1 MGDIHPV
8 QPPQVEF
15 ENALDRLVYV
25 QTISIRNYCG
35 KARRVRIEGPAARGP
50 FTLVFTPGPSLAP
63 GLELT
68 ADVQFVLPEDGSG
81 GDRGVFLD
89 RLLVHFGDGEE
100 TVEVPLRAVAPQ
112 ARILAV
118 PSSERPRAGA
128 SSHECVVAA
137 MDAPGRY
144 AVRLGD
150 VVLGTTTTS
159 ELELR
164 NLGPVAGDFKLEVGD
179 AAKPATGDD
188 DAHHHRGG
196 NELRCEPSAGHL
208 GPDARQAR
216 QLQALGAKRKTEEE
230 PEDASRDD
238 ESGSPRVDTSAVISL
253 ELTAA
258 KLGAARF
265 RVVVDTKQGTP
276 CVLDVSCVVV
286 TQRLELYAVSGLR
299 RHEALANVDFG
310 AMFYGQSCERR
321 AVLVNN
327 SPQAVPFVISLHAD
341 RELAVEAAREA
352 EARRLADAPAAE
364 AGSGSP
370 RGASA
375 DGAKFLD
382 EWETDDGSLTVTPL
396 EGLLEPHAR
405 QPVTLRFAPPKP
417 PLTTAFKHRLHAP
430 MQPTDE
436 DADGSPEAGGRVRR
450 NVPSRPYGLKVK
462 VGVPVAGGGVS
473 GEPDGKAKPDDS
485 EPKRPEIPALEVA
498 VTAHAAPTDAVHVS
512 PKTLRFGTCEPRSK
526 QKGLVTIE
534 NASDVAAKFEF
545 AKVAQFSVTPS
556 RGKIAGRAKTTVMV
570 TFYPAQIGNFD
581 VRCELKIEG
590 GLSTQTLR
598 MLGKAVKS
606 TTYPKGTP
614 GSTVGKGSVDVSRLG
629 ACLGALSFEPSA
641 WTDAELL
648 AGVADKKVGQFDYW
662 EERDNQMRADK
673 ARSDL
678 NKTQYVKYLR
688 ERRAARE
695 TAADKA
701 EDARRVAYARR
712 NPSDPTGAEL
722 AMEPLEEPPLPPLP
736 DAYAEPLWM
745 SKGGRGA
752 ATSAAGGKP
761 QFDADRLIA
770 EKFKPRPT
778 TQAEMRHCS
787 TRLNAADLS
796 KITASHATLDFGR
809 VCVGS
814 KAVKNFAVSNGLSH
828 AVLVAISTASLPPE
842 LAAGTT
848 PASQVVPGEA
858 TAGFDIALHCAKETL
873 GYRCVV
879 QYTINDRHTLKLA
892 ITADVVPVELTLG
905 SPELAIEFDAHSL
918 ESSVDATIELKNPG
932 NSAVEFFWTHA
943 PPFSVLPEQGVV
955 PPFGS
960 TVVAVTWTPSPVLK
974 NVGKLLVHVP
984 GAKEDLELAVT
995 GKLDDAKCA
1004 FGERKLDFQTVSVG
1018 MERDLA
1024 ASVLNTG
1031 QCAAVCNVE
1040 VPPEV
1045 SDFLFV
1051 SHTRFRLVPGG
1062 TQHLTVSLKP
1072 RAPRT
1077 LDGTTLLCH
1086 VRGAKSVRLP
1096 VTGSAIIP
1104 DVRILAAAPAGAPPP
1119 RPKGDLFD
1127 GDYDDDDLL
1136 GDDGA
1141 GPDIPTLDFADQF
1154 VGFEERRRIVLQN
1167 ESEIGAFLA
1176 LDLNAFPDFYAE
1188 PCKPSDTL
1196 HKPPAAPEAAKEEPG
1211 AKAKSPVAPSRSL
1224 DGDAGPAAIDARFV
1238 ESSSGSTM
1246 ELVTTELR
1254 DGTLKKGQPV
1264 PTVEHWALH
1273 VAPKG
1278 VLALEVVFAP
1288 KAPGSHE
1295 FDLPLE
1301 LSELQKRPWAHVRAA
1316 ALRPML
1322 VLSSTTVD
1330 FGERIFASDA
1340 TRQVPFSS
1348 DVVLSNH
1355 HHGTLQWALD
1365 ENGQGAPPPPP
1376 PPAGAKGGGQPA
1388 PPKSA
1393 VFFVSPKEGK
1403 LQPGESTTV
1412 RVTFVPTSSKEYEER
1427 FPLSFATEAEA
1438 AAKAAGDAVAE
1449 KSKPYLTLL
1458 LRGSGAHPR
1467 LEVEDGSDDGYVR
1480 GPGDVFTMPTVP
1492 TGVQSRVLLYV
1503 RNRGFEH
1510 IQLNYRLPPHVPVK
1524 LTVDFPEGRAL
1535 GVATPRV
1542 PVVIS
1547 FCSDAPVSFATA
1559 LQLLDSDGNAYTVP
1573 IAGAADNCLLSTHA
1587 FLAAYKRDYAFHHRE
1602 GVAPKLVEAALARQ
1616 LMEEELK
1623 EKEQQRAL
1631 RRRGSS
1637 NSSTTKKKEADAP
1650 RDEASAA
1657 PAAAAAAKGD
1667 GEPKLAGVDPKRERP
1682 LPAEDIA
1689 PLLVLF
1695 LNYHALNG
1703 RKGAD
1708 APLKSIPEDCVASHG
1723 RVAIDAIE
1731 ALAGRKVPGR
1741 LQRVVSND
1749 KELMAQLVAQY
1760 QALLLFMVERG
1771 ALLNAVRPEQLLSK
1785 HHYIKFRE
1793 QQADFV
1799 STRAARDARHATW
1812 DGTWAAVS
1820 LEAWLAVLLQ
1830 AVRVFCLA
1838 RITPKTFAS
1847 LPGVLIPKPPRAA
1860 AGDDHGG
1867 THGSSDPEL
1876 AGSNVYS
1883 VGECVV
1889 LKWLGYH
1896 AAAGLG
1902 NGAGL
1907 SKRFDTFGRAFED
1920 PGSLCAVLA
1929 SNAPS
1934 LVEGGGALAGF
1945 KSMNGASPE
1954 DKAAVSD
1961 KALHALEALRCDLG
1975 GYGGDADEGT
1985 ALEARAMSRLEGVRA
2000 LLVAL
2005 HLYLTMPNF
2014 VPKTTIEF
2022 NAQLGAPMCKMIEL
2036 RNAAPRE
2043 IAYEVVLEGSADF
2056 TAVGPEAAPSKDDK
2070 PAYVVV
2076 ESKASAAYTVELA
2089 PRFSKPVEGR
2099 LTFFA
2104 LPGSSPGPRPP
2115 SMVFTLRSNVE
2126 SHAPVAV
2133 FEHESTAYEAK
2144 NIDVVVKSPFLTSG
2158 VFEVSLAN
2166 STLEEYVPPRK
2177 PAGNARG
2184 GAAGRGQPAKR
2195 KKQRRE
2201 EAPADWSGHGKGDEF
2216 EKAQALLREPFWTS
2230 QKTVRLDASGAT
2242 NLNVQLLSCSPG
2254 LYKAE
2259 LTFLNGDIGEFVVEV
2274 LARVHLP
2281 KQMDHFKLT
2290 VETEDDG
2297 QISITK
2303 LLRLPPT
2310 NPLLER
2316 AFAQL
2321 GERVPSTTERAA
2333 IKHALQA
2340 VSRGP
2345 PSPPPADDKAT
2356 KKKPADAASDKA
2368 PSEAPGDDDGPNK
2381 DEGVAFEV
2389 TTDSPFFQC
2398 PDELT
2403 VVFDAKGAD
2412 KKGASKASSN
2422 KKTELVDVKEDTV
2435 IDAPNSL
2442 VLSFYPQKAGTYLC
2456 AIASQAR
2463 PGLVHDI
2470 RILNVEVVVT
2480 MPRIQ
2485 TVLEFKAPAR
2495 RRITQ
2500 DLPLMNASDED
2511 WMLSVNLQGSRVFSG
2526 PQKLKVPAGGRA
2538 SFPLTFAPTW
2548 TGVENAKLTLRNARS
2563 PDAFEYTLVGE
2574 GEPPLAE
2581 GHEVLRCNARET
2593 TTHGFLLENAS
2604 SKPLSYKVE
2613 SDLPFVSGA
2622 STIDVP
2628 ANASATYDLKISPSL
2643 GGAYTGSVTFSP
2655 PTGEYVW
2662 YTIKVQVDSPLEE
2675 SAIDISTTVRMA
2687 ASARISLTNPLP
2699 EAIDFDVILQGDGLI
2714 GEPRFTLEA
2723 DEAAGTYE
2731 LFYTPLIAQSHA
2743 GSVVFLNDRVGEFW
2757 YRLNL
2762 SAAPAEPTRLD
2773 VLECAVGARTSTMV
2787 TVENPLNREITLVT
2801 QVANRANFVV
2811 EPSVSI
2817 PPYGSVDVEI
2827 QYVPSEIGVVQ
2838 ESTVVLRH
2846 DVLGD
2851 WEYVASGTGTTPGL
2865 MNEHTPSAI
2874 VGEPASYMFSFRN
2887 PFGMPLDVDI
2897 DLETT
2902 DEHAG
2907 ALSLLMRRSR
2917 DVRLAPHVS
2926 MSIPLSFDPVVI
2938 AEHHAVVKVIGD
2950 YRGVPLAWTFP
2961 IRGIVNAPLQLRAVR
2976 IAAKAKTSTRHEIV
2990 LKLSSIASLAPGGE
3004 DFDFEVVA
3012 DGAVAKLVNSALE
3025 VRPVDTR
3032 LTAVDGELKFDAI
3045 FEPLRPFSTSVHL
3058 VVKRATGGRWPF
3070 EVQLDVDEP
3079 DPDDAI
3085 EIEANL
3091 HTTAKVQFKLVNSNA
3106 MDYTPFNAF
3115 FSTDSAH
3122 TLTVSPAHGLL
3133 APVGTEGTNFD
3144 VSFRPVKYG
3153 MLQRGRLI
3161 IQTED
3166 MMWSYEVHGTHPSF
3180 TVPVSQSKV
3189 DTHMSKKYLRDKA
3202 RH

>member
-1 MGDIHPV
+1 
-8 QPPQVEF
+8 
-15 ENALDRLVYV
+15 
-25 QTISIRNYCG
+25 
-35 KARRVRIEGPAARGP
+35 
-50 FTLVFTPGPSLAP
+50 
-63 GLELT
+63 
-68 ADVQFVLPEDGSG
+68 
-81 GDRGVFLD
+81 
-89 RLLVHFGDGEE
+89 
-100 TVEVPLRAVAPQ
+100 
-112 ARILAV
+112 
-118 PSSERPRAGA
+118 
-128 SSHECVVAA
+128 
-137 MDAPGRY
+137 
-144 AVRLGD
+144 
-150 VVLGTTTTS
+150 
-159 ELELR
+159 
-164 NLGPVAGDFKLEVGD
+164 
-179 AAKPATGDD
+179 
-188 DAHHHRGG
+188 
-196 NELRCEPSAGHL
+196 
-208 GPDARQAR
+208 
-216 QLQALGAKRKTEEE
+216 
-230 PEDASRDD
+230 
-238 ESGSPRVDTSAVISL
+238 
-253 ELTAA
+253 
-258 KLGAARF
+258 
-265 RVVVDTKQGTP
+265 
-276 CVLDVSCVVV
+276 
-286 TQRLELYAVSGLR
+286 
-299 RHEALANVDFG
+299 
-310 AMFYGQSCERR
+310 
-321 AVLVNN
+321 
-327 SPQAVPFVISLHAD
+327 
-341 RELAVEAAREA
+341 
-352 EARRLADAPAAE
+352 
-364 AGSGSP
+364 
-370 RGASA
+370 
-375 DGAKFLD
+375 
-382 EWETDDGSLTVTPL
+382 
-396 EGLLEPHAR
+396 
-405 QPVTLRFAPPKP
+405 
-417 PLTTAFKHRLHAP
+417 
-430 MQPTDE
+430 
-436 DADGSPEAGGRVRR
+436 
-450 NVPSRPYGLKVK
+450 
-462 VGVPVAGGGVS
+462 
-473 GEPDGKAKPDDS
+473 
-485 EPKRPEIPALEVA
+485 
-498 VTAHAAPTDAVHVS
+498 
-512 PKTLRFGTCEPRSK
+512 
-526 QKGLVTIE
+526 
-534 NASDVAAKFEF
+534 
-545 AKVAQFSVTPS
+545 
-556 RGKIAGRAKTTVMV
+556 
-570 TFYPAQIGNFD
+570 
-581 VRCELKIEG
+581 
-590 GLSTQTLR
+590 
-598 MLGKAVKS
+598 
-606 TTYPKGTP
+606 
-614 GSTVGKGSVDVSRLG
+614 
-629 ACLGALSFEPSA
+629 
-641 WTDAELL
+641 
-648 AGVADKKVGQFDYW
+648 
-662 EERDNQMRADK
+662 
-673 ARSDL
+673 
-678 NKTQYVKYLR
+678 
-688 ERRAARE
+688 
-695 TAADKA
+695 
-701 EDARRVAYARR
+701 
-712 NPSDPTGAEL
+712 
-722 AMEPLEEPPLPPLP
+722 
-736 DAYAEPLWM
+736 
-745 SKGGRGA
+745 
-752 ATSAAGGKP
+752 
-761 QFDADRLIA
+761 
-770 EKFKPRPT
+770 
-778 TQAEMRHCS
+778 MRHCS

-796 KITASHATLDFGR
+796 KITAPHATLDFRR

-905 SPELAIEFDAHSL
+905 SPELAIEFDAL
-918 ESSVDATIELKNPG
+918 AR
-932 NSAVEFFWTHA
+932 
-943 PPFSVLPEQGVV
+943 GVV

-1104 DVRILAAAPAGAPPP
+1104 DVRILAAAPRAPPP

-1127 GDYDDDDLL
+1127 SDYDDDDLL

-1167 ESEIGAFLA
+1167 ESEIGA
-1176 LDLNAFPDFYAE
+1176 
-1188 PCKPSDTL
+1188 S
-1196 HKPPAAPEAAKEEPG
+1196 
-1211 AKAKSPVAPSRSL
+1211 SRSTSTL
-1224 DGDAGPAAIDARFV
+1224 GARR
-1238 ESSSGSTM
+1238 E
-1246 ELVTTELR
+1246 
-1254 DGTLKKGQPV
+1254 
-1264 PTVEHWALH
+1264 
-1273 VAPKG
+1273 
-1278 VLALEVVFAP
+1278 
-1288 KAPGSHE
+1288 
-1295 FDLPLE
+1295 
-1301 LSELQKRPWAHVRAA
+1301 RP
-1316 ALRPML
+1316 
-1322 VLSSTTVD
+1322 
-1330 FGERIFASDA
+1330 
-1340 TRQVPFSS
+1340 
-1348 DVVLSNH
+1348 
-1355 HHGTLQWALD
+1355 
-1365 ENGQGAPPPPP
+1365 GAPPPPP

-1412 RVTFVPTSSKEYEER
+1412 RVTFVPTSSK
-1427 FPLSFATEAEA
+1427 
-1438 AAKAAGDAVAE
+1438 D
-1449 KSKPYLTLL
+1449 
-1458 LRGSGAHPR
+1458 GAHPR

-1492 TGVQSRVLLYV
+1492 TGVQSRVLLYA

-1535 GVATPRV
+1535 GVATPRLC
-1542 PVVIS
+1542 VVIS
-1547 FCSDAPVSFATA
+1547 FCADAPVSFAAA
-1559 LQLLDSDGNAYTVP
+1559 LQLLDSDGNAYT
-1573 IAGAADNCLLSTHA
+1573 
-1587 FLAAYKRDYAFHHRE
+1587 
-1602 GVAPKLVEAALARQ
+1602 
-1616 LMEEELK
+1616 
-1623 EKEQQRAL
+1623 
-1631 RRRGSS
+1631 
-1637 NSSTTKKKEADAP
+1637 KKEADAP

-1812 DGTWAAVS
+1812 DGTWAA
-1820 LEAWLAVLLQ
+1820 
-1830 AVRVFCLA
+1830 
-1838 RITPKTFAS
+1838 TFAS

-1867 THGSSDPEL
+1867 SHGSSDPEL

-1934 LVEGGGALAGF
+1934 LVESGGALAGF

-2036 RNAAPRE
+2036 RNTRRRAR
-2043 IAYEVVLEGSADF
+2043 SR
-2056 TAVGPEAAPSKDDK
+2056 T
-2070 PAYVVV
+2070 
-2076 ESKASAAYTVELA
+2076 
-2089 PRFSKPVEGR
+2089 
-2099 LTFFA
+2099 
-2104 LPGSSPGPRPP
+2104 
-2115 SMVFTLRSNVE
+2115 SNVE

-2184 GAAGRGQPAKR
+2184 GAAGRGRGQPAKR

-2321 GERVPSTTERAA
+2321 GER
-2333 IKHALQA
+2333 
-2340 VSRGP
+2340 
-2345 PSPPPADDKAT
+2345 
-2356 KKKPADAASDKA
+2356 
-2368 PSEAPGDDDGPNK
+2368 

-2495 RRITQ
+2495 RKITQ

-2511 WMLSVNLQGSRVFSG
+2511 WMLSVNLQGSRVFSSG

-2563 PDAFEYTLVGE
+2563 PDAFEYTL
-2574 GEPPLAE
+2574 
-2581 GHEVLRCNARET
+2581 T

-2628 ANASATYDLKISPSL
+2628 ANSSATYDLKISPSL

-2675 SAIDISTTVRMA
+2675 SAIDISTT
-2687 ASARISLTNPLP
+2687 
-2699 EAIDFDVILQGDGLI
+2699 GDGLI

-2851 WEYVASGTGTTPGL
+2851 WEYVASGAGTTPGL

-2961 IRGIVNAPLQLRAVR
+2961 IRGIVNAPLQLRGAHR
-2976 IAAKAKTSTRHEIV
+2976 
-2990 LKLSSIASLAPGGE
+2990 GQGE
-3004 DFDFEVVA
+3004 DVDAPRDRAAVEHRVPGAGRRGLRLRVVA

-3025 VRPVDTR
+3025 
-3032 LTAVDGELKFDAI
+3032 
-3045 FEPLRPFSTSVHL
+3045 
-3058 VVKRATGGRWPF
+3058 
-3070 EVQLDVDEP
+3070 
-3079 DPDDAI
+3079 
-3085 EIEANL
+3085 
-3091 HTTAKVQFKLVNSNA
+3091 VQFKLVNSNA

-3189 DTHMSKKYLRDKA
+3189 DTHMSKKYVRDKA

>member
-128 SSHECVVAA
+128 SSHEC
-137 MDAPGRY
+137 
-144 AVRLGD
+144 
-150 VVLGTTTTS
+150 
-159 ELELR
+159 LELR

-188 DAHHHRGG
+188 DAHHHRGTT
-196 NELRCEPSAGHL
+196 S
-208 GPDARQAR
+208 AR

-327 SPQAVPFVISLHAD
+327 SPQAVPF
-341 RELAVEAAREA
+341 
-352 EARRLADAPAAE
+352 
-364 AGSGSP
+364 AGVRSP

-462 VGVPVAGGGVS
+462 VGVPAAGGAL
-473 GEPDGKAKPDDS
+473 GEPDGKAKPDDT

-629 ACLGALSFEPSA
+629 AGLGALSFEPSV

-678 NKTQYVKYLR
+678 NKTQYVKYLQGGG
-688 ERRAARE
+688 AR
-695 TAADKA
+695 D
-701 EDARRVAYARR
+701 R
-712 NPSDPTGAEL
+712 G
-722 AMEPLEEPPLPPLP
+722 
-736 DAYAEPLWM
+736 
-745 SKGGRGA
+745 GQGRGGA
-752 ATSAAGGKP
+752 
-761 QFDADRLIA
+761 
-770 EKFKPRPT
+770 PRR
-778 TQAEMRHCS
+778 AEMRHCS

-960 TVVAVTWTPSPVLK
+960 T
-974 NVGKLLVHVP
+974 
-984 GAKEDLELAVT
+984 EDLELAVT

-1040 VPPEV
+1040 VSPE
-1045 SDFLFV
+1045 
-1051 SHTRFRLVPGG
+1051 
-1062 TQHLTVSLKP
+1062 
-1072 RAPRT
+1072 
-1077 LDGTTLLCH
+1077 
-1086 VRGAKSVRLP
+1086 
-1096 VTGSAIIP
+1096 
-1104 DVRILAAAPAGAPPP
+1104 
-1119 RPKGDLFD
+1119 GDLFD

-1211 AKAKSPVAPSRSL
+1211 AKAKSPAAPSR
-1224 DGDAGPAAIDARFV
+1224 
-1238 ESSSGSTM
+1238 
-1246 ELVTTELR
+1246 
-1254 DGTLKKGQPV
+1254 
-1264 PTVEHWALH
+1264 
-1273 VAPKG
+1273 G

-1438 AAKAAGDAVAE
+1438 AAKLAGDAVAE

-1467 LEVEDGSDDGYVR
+1467 LEVEDGSTTATR
-1480 GPGDVFTMPTVP
+1480 AGP
-1492 TGVQSRVLLYV
+1492 
-1503 RNRGFEH
+1503 
-1510 IQLNYRLPPHVPVK
+1510 
-1524 LTVDFPEGRAL
+1524 
-1535 GVATPRV
+1535 AT
-1542 PVVIS
+1542 
-1547 FCSDAPVSFATA
+1547 FCADAPVSFAAA

-1587 FLAAYKRDYAFHHRE
+1587 FLAAYKR
-1602 GVAPKLVEAALARQ
+1602 
-1616 LMEEELK
+1616 
-1623 EKEQQRAL
+1623 L
-1631 RRRGSS
+1631 R
-1637 NSSTTKKKEADAP
+1637 
-1650 RDEASAA
+1650 
-1657 PAAAAAAKGD
+1657 GD
-1667 GEPKLAGVDPKRERP
+1667 GEPRLAGVDPKRERP

-1749 KELMAQLVAQY
+1749 KELMAQL
-1760 QALLLFMVERG
+1760 
-1771 ALLNAVRPEQLLSK
+1771 LLSK

-1830 AVRVFCLA
+1830 AV
-1838 RITPKTFAS
+1838 AS
-1847 LPGVLIPKPPRAA
+1847 SASRASRPRPSPRSPASSSPSRRAA

-1867 THGSSDPEL
+1867 SHGSSDPEL

-1920 PGSLCAVLA
+1920 PGA
-1929 SNAPS
+1929 SARSSRRRP
-1934 LVEGGGALAGF
+1934 GGGAL
-1945 KSMNGASPE
+1945 
-1954 DKAAVSD
+1954 
-1961 KALHALEALRCDLG
+1961 
-1975 GYGGDADEGT
+1975 
-1985 ALEARAMSRLEGVRA
+1985 
-2000 LLVAL
+2000 
-2005 HLYLTMPNF
+2005 
-2014 VPKTTIEF
+2014 
-2022 NAQLGAPMCKMIEL
+2022 Q
-2036 RNAAPRE
+2036 
-2043 IAYEVVLEGSADF
+2043 
-2056 TAVGPEAAPSKDDK
+2056 DDK

-2089 PRFSKPVEGR
+2089 PRSRPAEGR

-2104 LPGSSPGPRPP
+2104 LPGRRRAAPP

-2144 NIDVVVKSPFLTSG
+2144 NIDVR
-2158 VFEVSLAN
+2158 
-2166 STLEEYVPPRK
+2166 PPRK

-2184 GAAGRGQPAKR
+2184 GAAGRGRGQPAKR
-2195 KKQRRE
+2195 KKQRR

-2321 GERVPSTTERAA
+2321 GERVP
-2333 IKHALQA
+2333 
-2340 VSRGP
+2340 
-2345 PSPPPADDKAT
+2345 PADDKAT
-2356 KKKPADAASDKA
+2356 KKKPGRASDKA
-2368 PSEAPGDDDGPNK
+2368 PSEAPGDDDGPSK

-2463 PGLVHDI
+2463 
-2470 RILNVEVVVT
+2470 
-2480 MPRIQ
+2480 
-2485 TVLEFKAPAR
+2485 
-2495 RRITQ
+2495 
-2500 DLPLMNASDED
+2500 
-2511 WMLSVNLQGSRVFSG
+2511 
-2526 PQKLKVPAGGRA
+2526 RA
-2538 SFPLTFAPTW
+2538 SSAT
-2548 TGVENAKLTLRNARS
+2548 S
-2563 PDAFEYTLVGE
+2563 
-2574 GEPPLAE
+2574 
-2581 GHEVLRCNARET
+2581 
-2593 TTHGFLLENAS
+2593 AS
-2604 SKPLSYKVE
+2604 S
-2613 SDLPFVSGA
+2613 
-2622 STIDVP
+2622 
-2628 ANASATYDLKISPSL
+2628 
-2643 GGAYTGSVTFSP
+2643 
-2655 PTGEYVW
+2655 
-2662 YTIKVQVDSPLEE
+2662 
-2675 SAIDISTTVRMA
+2675 
-2687 ASARISLTNPLP
+2687 
-2699 EAIDFDVILQGDGLI
+2699 
-2714 GEPRFTLEA
+2714 
-2723 DEAAGTYE
+2723 
-2731 LFYTPLIAQSHA
+2731 
-2743 GSVVFLNDRVGEFW
+2743 
-2757 YRLNL
+2757 
-2762 SAAPAEPTRLD
+2762 
-2773 VLECAVGARTSTMV
+2773 TS
-2787 TVENPLNREITLVT
+2787 
-2801 QVANRANFVV
+2801 
-2811 EPSVSI
+2811 
-2817 PPYGSVDVEI
+2817 
-2827 QYVPSEIGVVQ
+2827 
-2838 ESTVVLRH
+2838 
-2846 DVLGD
+2846 
-2851 WEYVASGTGTTPGL
+2851 
-2865 MNEHTPSAI
+2865 
-2874 VGEPASYMFSFRN
+2874 
-2887 PFGMPLDVDI
+2887 
-2897 DLETT
+2897 
-2902 DEHAG
+2902 
-2907 ALSLLMRRSR
+2907 RS
-2917 DVRLAPHVS
+2917 S
-2926 MSIPLSFDPVVI
+2926 
-2938 AEHHAVVKVIGD
+2938 
-2950 YRGVPLAWTFP
+2950 
-2961 IRGIVNAPLQLRAVR
+2961 
-2976 IAAKAKTSTRHEIV
+2976 
-2990 LKLSSIASLAPGGE
+2990 
-3004 DFDFEVVA
+3004 
-3012 DGAVAKLVNSALE
+3012 
-3025 VRPVDTR
+3025 
-3032 LTAVDGELKFDAI
+3032 
-3045 FEPLRPFSTSVHL
+3045 
-3058 VVKRATGGRWPF
+3058 
-3070 EVQLDVDEP
+3070 
-3079 DPDDAI
+3079 
-3085 EIEANL
+3085 
-3091 HTTAKVQFKLVNSNA
+3091 
-3106 MDYTPFNAF
+3106 
-3115 FSTDSAH
+3115 
-3122 TLTVSPAHGLL
+3122 
-3133 APVGTEGTNFD
+3133 
-3144 VSFRPVKYG
+3144 
-3153 MLQRGRLI
+3153 
-3161 IQTED
+3161 
-3166 MMWSYEVHGTHPSF
+3166 
-3180 TVPVSQSKV
+3180 
-3189 DTHMSKKYLRDKA
+3189 
-3202 RH
+3202 